1 MFKFR
6 LGSDDTFLL
15 LAPRGADLGAH
26 AQIGLLAL
34 LVLMP
39 LGLTLWLSRYEL
51 RLISRV
57 QATGLLILRLL
68 ILAIL
73 WFVVALQPHFAEVHV
88 EETPGRVRV
97 AVDLS
102 SSMDITDLQQT
113 LSRKQIMRKVLA
125 PDGLNL
131 LQRLSERHQVEIVG
145 FHRESMDLQPAQ
157 LLDKLAAD
165 NSTQEVLPTDFNLP
179 LSKVTSSRA
188 QPLLGIV
195 LFSDGQHNVGVP
207 PFDRADE
214 LGKQHVPIFPV
225 VIGARELPN
234 DLAIL
239 DVQAPTKVFRDADVA
254 VEIRC
259 KMTN

>member
-1 MFKFR
+1 
-6 LGSDDTFLL
+6 
-15 LAPRGADLGAH
+15 
-26 AQIGLLAL
+26 
-34 LVLMP
+34 
-39 LGLTLWLSRYEL
+39 
-51 RLISRV
+51 
-57 QATGLLILRLL
+57 
-68 ILAIL
+68 
-73 WFVVALQPHFAEVHV
+73 
-88 EETPGRVRV
+88 
-97 AVDLS
+97 
-102 SSMDITDLQQT
+102 
-113 LSRKQIMRKVLA
+113 
-125 PDGLNL
+125 
-131 LQRLSERHQVEIVG
+131 EIVG

-259 KMTN
+259 KMTNMPAQEFVVEMQIDDKPMRPEHRKVI